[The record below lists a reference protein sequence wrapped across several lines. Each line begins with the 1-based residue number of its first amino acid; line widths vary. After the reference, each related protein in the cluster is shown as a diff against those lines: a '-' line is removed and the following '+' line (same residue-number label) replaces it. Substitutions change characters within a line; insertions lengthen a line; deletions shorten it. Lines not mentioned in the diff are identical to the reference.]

1 MARYKLKPRQI
12 MYTGPQLSGKITSSE
27 HLKNNLNS
35 EEIKEILVLNPSTIP
50 KTNSKSNIYLKFL

>member
-1 MARYKLKPRQI
+1 

-35 EEIKEILVLNPSTIP
+35 EETKEILVLNPSTIP
-50 KTNSKSNIYLKFL
+50 KTNCKSNIYLKFL